1 MCRPLCKCL
10 YLCVCTHR
18 CACLCV
24 HVPVCALMALHMC
37 PGMSGLCIHVY
48 ACPHATC
55 PQPCVCACGTV
66 CTVRLCVRAHTCMFG
81 ASASCCSAVQHLTP
95 PHTIRGIP
103 AVPGTRPGQP
113 WENGSSGRDG
123 NVSFYG
129 SLSRHCLQT
138 CRAAQVHSCLLPGSG
153 TEHASCWA
161 ASEMQ
166 QGVGEGGLTPSQLCS
181 FRSVPP
187 PTPPVPLFSYSALAS
202 PTFSTSLLT
211 LPLPSL
217 PCCLIGNPSGSVSG
231 SAVQPLRALFFGKV
245 ESWKQGHPPGL
256 L

>member
-1 MCRPLCKCL
+1 MSLS
-10 YLCVCTHR
+10 V
-18 CACLCV
+18 CV
-24 HVPVCALMALHMC
+24 HPQVCVSMC
-37 PGMSGLCIHVY
+37 
-48 ACPHATC
+48 TC
-55 PQPCVCACGTV
+55 A
-66 CTVRLCVRAHTCMFG
+66 CVRAHGSAHVPRHVWSLHSCVCVSACNLSTTLCVCMWVCVHSATVCACPHVYVWGLCFLLFSR
-81 ASASCCSAVQHLTP
+81 SASDSPSHNQRNSSRP
-95 PHTIRGIP
+95 R
-103 AVPGTRPGQP
+103 TRPGQP

-231 SAVQPLRALFFGKV
+231 SAVQP
-245 ESWKQGHPPGL
+245 
-256 L
+256 

>member
-1 MCRPLCKCL
+1 M

-37 PGMSGLCIHVY
+37 PGTSGLCIHVY

-55 PQPCVCACGTV
+55 PQPCVCACGSV
-66 CTVRLCVRAHTCMFG
+66 CTVRLCVRAHTYMFG

-138 CRAAQVHSCLLPGSG
+138 CRAVQVHSCLLPGSG

-231 SAVQPLRALFFGKV
+231 SAVQP
-245 ESWKQGHPPGL
+245 
-256 L
+256 

>member
-55 PQPCVCACGTV
+55 PQPCVCACGSV

-103 AVPGTRPGQP
+103 AVPGPGP
-113 WENGSSGRDG
+113 DS
-123 NVSFYG
+123 
-129 SLSRHCLQT
+129 
-138 CRAAQVHSCLLPGSG
+138 PGK
-153 TEHASCWA
+153 T
-161 ASEMQ
+161 
-166 QGVGEGGLTPSQLCS
+166 
-181 FRSVPP
+181 
-187 PTPPVPLFSYSALAS
+187 VPLEGMGMFPFMVASSTQSKYWFSEHFFL
-202 PTFSTSLLT
+202 
-211 LPLPSL
+211 
-217 PCCLIGNPSGSVSG
+217 NK
-231 SAVQPLRALFFGKV
+231 LFY
-245 ESWKQGHPPGL
+245 L
-256 L
+256 